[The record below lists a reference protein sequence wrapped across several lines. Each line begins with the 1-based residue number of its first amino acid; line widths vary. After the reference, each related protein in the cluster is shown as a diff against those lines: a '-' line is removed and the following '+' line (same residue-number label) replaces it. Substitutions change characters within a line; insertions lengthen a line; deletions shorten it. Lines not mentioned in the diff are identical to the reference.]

1 LSPSIRAT
9 RSRHYERKRFIS
21 CLCLGREPPHPDA
34 ESAENDNYYYAHP
47 HRGVMRSDNDSG
59 MIDQPQE
66 VTESKEREN
75 NARHA

>member
-1 LSPSIRAT
+1 
-9 RSRHYERKRFIS
+9 
-21 CLCLGREPPHPDA
+21 
-34 ESAENDNYYYAHP
+34 
-47 HRGVMRSDNDSG
+47 MRSDNDSG